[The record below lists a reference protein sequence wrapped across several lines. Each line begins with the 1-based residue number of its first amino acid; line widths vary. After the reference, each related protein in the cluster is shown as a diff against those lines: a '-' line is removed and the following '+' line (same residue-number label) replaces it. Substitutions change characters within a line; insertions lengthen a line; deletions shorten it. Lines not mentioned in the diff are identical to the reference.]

1 MVLVLIVP
9 IVDFCAMAAAVSIV
23 LVLFALAPLG
33 SLYVLLINLQS
44 TTTTTSILPT
54 ETTAL
59 IMDLLKKNHL
69 LMTGAAEGSNTTTTT
84 SLDELWT
91 SVIASISE
99 DPAFSELLRQRT
111 IHHLRLVVPWIVT
124 FIILAITA
132 IPCIVV
138 GTARHRR
145 YHRHKNP
152 HRIRKVVAAAL
163 DCLVAKSTMKTTT
176 ATTTT
181 TEGHG
186 ICGICLEGLPDGG
199 SNHHQ
204 TEDDVVVVLGV
215 CCHAFHEHCISHWL
229 CRRRSHYQCPM
240 CRQDFFDVS
249 TTRKLKRMSGSYY
262 AAA

>member
-33 SLYVLLINLQS
+33 SLYVLLVGLQPASRTS
-44 TTTTTSILPT
+44 TTILPT

-59 IMDLLKKNHL
+59 IMDLLKKNNL
-69 LMTGAAEGSNTTTTT
+69 LMTAAAADNSTSTGTVTTT

-124 FIILAITA
+124 IILLAIT

-145 YHRHKNP
+145 YHRNKNP

-163 DCLVAKSTMKTTT
+163 DCLVATTTT
-176 ATTTT
+176 APT

-186 ICGICLEGLPDGG
+186 TCGICLEGLPDG
-199 SNHHQ
+199 NRHK
-204 TEDDVVVVLGV
+204 TEDDTVVVVGV
-215 CCHAFHEHCISHWL
+215 CYHAFHEHCISHWL
-229 CRRRSHYQCPM
+229 CRRRSHYQCPL

-249 TTRKLKRMSGSYY
+249 TTRKLKRMSGSY

>member
-44 TTTTTSILPT
+44 TTTTSILPT

-145 YHRHKNP
+145 YHRNKNP

-176 ATTTT
+176 TTTD
-181 TEGHG
+181 GHG
-186 ICGICLEGLPDGG
+186 ICGICLEGLPDG
-199 SNHHQ
+199 NQ
-204 TEDDVVVVLGV
+204 KTEDDVAVLGV
-215 CCHAFHEHCISHWL
+215 CYHAFHEHCISHWL

-249 TTRKLKRMSGSYY
+249 TTRKLKRMSGSYV
-262 AAA
+262 A

>member
-33 SLYVLLINLQS
+33 SLYVFLISLQS
-44 TTTTTSILPT
+44 TTTSTSILPT

-69 LMTGAAEGSNTTTTT
+69 LMTAEGSNTTST

-145 YHRHKNP
+145 YHRNKNP
-152 HRIRKVVAAAL
+152 HRIRKVVTAAL
-163 DCLVAKSTMKTTT
+163 DCLVAKSTMKTT
-176 ATTTT
+176 TTTT

-186 ICGICLEGLPDGG
+186 ICGICLEGLPDG
-199 SNHHQ
+199 NQ
-204 TEDDVVVVLGV
+204 KTEDDVVVVLGV

-249 TTRKLKRMSGSYY
+249 TTRKLKRMSGSYV
-262 AAA
+262 A